1 MPLDCRHLNLY
12 FKVLTHPTATA
23 AWRNSEQIMAWNE
36 PGGGKKKDP
45 WNGGRDDQGADVE
58 AFIDKLKSSLG
69 RVFGG
74 EPPRGGKGASS
85 GGPSFGL
92 LVLAA
97 LAIWFVLDSWTL
109 IDERQR
115 GVVLRFGKFERLMT
129 PGPNLKL
136 PRPIETVVKVD
147 ATQVRNISDQVKMLT
162 RDENIV
168 LVDFNV
174 QYQVSDPQQ
183 YLFGTRD
190 PDDTLRQAAESAVRE
205 VMGNS
210 AMDTILSG
218 QRAELA
224 AQASQRLQAALNQY
238 KTGLTV
244 SEFNLQNARPPQEV
258 KDAFD
263 DAIRARE
270 DKQRYEND
278 ALGYAS
284 KQVPEARG
292 AAARV
297 NSEAEAYK
305 ASTVAR
311 ATGDAERFTLLVDAY
326 KTAPEVTRKRLY
338 LESMQ
343 EVLAGNPKV
352 MLGDDKG
359 GNVLYL
365 PLDKLTAPNAASSGA
380 PGERIIPI
388 PGVQAEAVEPS
399 RTPARTTREAVRNP
413 RTN

>member
-1 MPLDCRHLNLY
+1 
-12 FKVLTHPTATA
+12 
-23 AWRNSEQIMAWNE
+23 MAWNE

-45 WNGGRDDQGADVE
+45 WNDGRGDQGADVE
-58 AFIDKLKSSLG
+58 AFLDKLKSNLG

-74 EPPRGGKGASS
+74 GEPPRGSKGSSS

-97 LAIWFVLDSWTL
+97 VLVWLVLDSWVL

-129 PGPNLKL
+129 PGPNFKL
-136 PRPIETVVKVD
+136 PRPIESVIKVD

-168 LVDFNV
+168 LIDFNV
-174 QYQVSDPQQ
+174 QYQVSDPQS

-205 VMGNS
+205 VMGTS

-224 AQASQRLQAALNQY
+224 AQASQRLQSALNQY

-244 SEFNLQNARPPQEV
+244 TEFNLQNARPPQEV

-270 DKQRYEND
+270 DKQRYENE

-292 AAARV
+292 AAARI
-297 NSEAEAYK
+297 NAEAEAYK
-305 ASTVAR
+305 AATVAR
-311 ATGDAERFTLLVDAY
+311 ATGDAQRFSLLVEAY
-326 KTAPEVTRKRLY
+326 KAAPDVTRKRLY
-338 LESMQ
+338 LETMQ
-343 EVLAGNPKV
+343 DVLAGNPKV
-352 MLGDDKG
+352 MLGDGAG

-365 PLDKLTAPNAASSGA
+365 PLDKLSAPASPTS
-380 PGERIIPI
+380 PVVSERVIPI
-388 PGVQAEAVEPS
+388 PGVQADTVESP
-399 RTPARTTREAVRNP
+399 RATTRSPRDATRNP

>member
-1 MPLDCRHLNLY
+1 
-12 FKVLTHPTATA
+12 
-23 AWRNSEQIMAWNE
+23 MAWNE

-45 WNGGRDDQGADVE
+45 WNGGREDQGADVD
-58 AFIDKLKSSLG
+58 AFLDKLKSNLG

-74 EPPRGGKGASS
+74 EPPRGGRGGAGA

-92 LVLAA
+92 LILAA
-97 LAIWFVLDSWTL
+97 LLIWFVFDSWTL

-129 PGPNLKL
+129 PGPNFKL

-174 QYQVSDPQQ
+174 QYQVSDPQL

-210 AMDTILSG
+210 GMDTILSG

-224 AQASQRLQAALNQY
+224 AQASLRLQAALNQY
-238 KTGLTV
+238 HTGLTV

-292 AAARV
+292 AAARI
-297 NSEAEAYK
+297 NSEAEAFK
-305 ASTVAR
+305 AATVAR
-311 ATGDAERFTLLVDAY
+311 ATGDAQRFTMLADAY
-326 KTAPEVTRKRLY
+326 RAAPEVTRKRLY
-338 LESMQ
+338 LETLQ
-343 EVLAGNPKV
+343 EVLAANPKV
-352 MLGDDKG
+352 LLGDKDG

-365 PLDKLTAPNAASSGA
+365 PLDKLGGSMPASDSGTS
-380 PGERIIPI
+380 ERVVPI
-388 PGVQAEAVEPS
+388 PGMQSQPQAVEP
-399 RTPARTTREAVRNP
+399 ARGSVRNP
-413 RTN
+413 RESVRTPRGTTP

>member
-1 MPLDCRHLNLY
+1 
-12 FKVLTHPTATA
+12 
-23 AWRNSEQIMAWNE
+23 MAWNE
-36 PGGGKKKDP
+36 PGGGKNKGSKDP
-45 WNGGRDDQGADVE
+45 WNQGTGQGADVD
-58 AFIDKLKSSLG
+58 AFLDRLKSSLG

-74 EPPRGGKGASS
+74 DDERRGGGSGAGGGS

-92 LVLAA
+92 IL
-97 LAIWFVLDSWTL
+97 LAILMIWLVFDSWTL

-115 GVVLRFGKFERLMT
+115 GVVLRFGKYERLMT
-129 PGPNLKL
+129 PGPNFKL
-136 PRPIETVVKVD
+136 PRPIESVTKVD
-147 ATQVRNISDQVKMLT
+147 TTQVRNISDRVRMLT

-174 QYQVSDPQQ
+174 QYQVSDPTL

-190 PDDTLRQAAESAVRE
+190 PDDTLKQAAESAVRE

-210 AMDTILSG
+210 VMDTILSG

-224 AQASQRLQAALNQY
+224 AQASERLQAALNQY
-238 KTGLTV
+238 RTGLTV

-263 DAIRARE
+263 DAIIARE

-297 NSEAEAYK
+297 KAEAEAYK
-305 ASTVAR
+305 ASVIAH
-311 ATGDAERFTLLVDAY
+311 AEGDAQRFTLLADEY
-326 KTAPEVTRKRLY
+326 RKAPAVTRKRLY
-338 LESMQ
+338 LETMQ
-343 EVLAGNPKV
+343 EVLAANPKV
-352 MLGDDKG
+352 IAANRN
-359 GNVLYL
+359 GNNVVYL
-365 PLDKLTAPNAASSGA
+365 PLDKLSAPASRTTPRSDAAFGEHLPAIQALPNAPTTPARNA
-380 PGERIIPI
+380 PRD
-388 PGVQAEAVEPS
+388 PS
-399 RTPARTTREAVRNP
+399 RTPREGSSR
-413 RTN
+413 

>member
-1 MPLDCRHLNLY
+1 
-12 FKVLTHPTATA
+12 
-23 AWRNSEQIMAWNE
+23 MAWNE

-45 WNGGRDDQGADVE
+45 WNDGRDDQGADVE
-58 AFIDKLKSSLG
+58 AFIDKLKSNLG
-69 RVFGG
+69 RVFGS
-74 EPPRGGKGASS
+74 EPPRGGRGSAGS

-92 LVLAA
+92 LILAA
-97 LAIWFVLDSWTL
+97 LLIWFVFDSWTL

-129 PGPNLKL
+129 PGPNFKL
-136 PRPIETVVKVD
+136 PRPIETVIKVD
-147 ATQVRNISDQVKMLT
+147 STQVRNISDQVKMLT

-174 QYQVSDPQQ
+174 QYQVSDPQL

-210 AMDTILSG
+210 VMDTILSG

-224 AQASQRLQAALNQY
+224 AQASERLQAALNQY
-238 KTGLTV
+238 RTGLTV

-297 NSEAEAYK
+297 NAEAEAFK
-305 ASTVAR
+305 AATVAR
-311 ATGDAERFTLLVDAY
+311 ATGDAQRFTLLADAY
-326 KTAPEVTRKRLY
+326 RTAPEVTRKRLY
-338 LESMQ
+338 LETLQ
-343 EVLAGNPKV
+343 EVLAANPKV
-352 MLGDDKG
+352 LLGDEKG

-365 PLDKLTAPNAASSGA
+365 PLDKLGGAMPGTDAGESS
-380 PGERIIPI
+380 ERTVPI
-388 PGVQAEAVEPS
+388 PMPNLQTQPTAVEAARGS
-399 RTPARTTREAVRNP
+399 ARTPRDAARNP
-413 RTN
+413 RGNTP